1 MRFCCYGAYAAGCN
15 QVEREA
21 LLEFKVDFQDPSS
34 RLSSWVNGS
43 TDCCKWPG
51 VVCDNVTG
59 HVTQLRLQCP
69 YFRIQEYMLKGKL
82 NPSLLELKH
91 LSYLDLSGNDFQGI
105 PIPRFLGS
113 MTSLKYLF
121 LDGSG
126 FGAVIPHQLGN
137 LSNLVE
143 LSLRAG
149 GGDYVL
155 YADSLQ
161 WLSGLPALEYLDLSG
176 VDLSSASDWLNMINA
191 VPSLS
196 ELYLKSCQI
205 SGDFPLVHVNMS
217 SLSVLDLGFN
227 RFGPTSFPSWV
238 SHLKSLT
245 SLDLQA
251 NRFGGPIPDGLQN
264 LTSLR
269 ALKLSLNKFNG
280 SIPNWLFSLR
290 HLEDLD
296 IHQCKFDGDVSIG
309 FGNLTSLINLDL
321 SLSSGLK
328 FVGGIPSSFRSFCHL
343 NSLKLSHIKLQ
354 QSVSEV
360 LQILE
365 ECSSST
371 LEFLSLD
378 GCQLFGQ
385 LTDRIGKFKRL
396 YSLNLNDNS
405 ISGPLPMS
413 FGELASLNS
422 VNLARNQI
430 NGTIPASFGRIAE
443 LEVVDISHN
452 LLEGIVSSEIHFAN
466 LKNLNTFKAA
476 GNRIVLKAKSD
487 WVPPKR
493 LSILDLS
500 SWYIGPGFPK
510 WLLQSVQHLKSLDLS
525 NSGIAESIPDWF
537 LGSQPEFYYLN
548 LSHNQISGMLPS
560 YISVISS
567 DSMFDFSWNNLEGP
581 LPLISSNLTAFDLSN
596 NFVSGN
602 LVKFL
607 CSYPAQMM
615 DIEFLN
621 LQGNLL
627 SGEIPDCWRTW
638 GKLKVLRLGSNK
650 LRGSIPISIGTLSS
664 LLSLRIQNNS
674 LTGDIPLSLGNCS
687 SLVSI
692 DLSYNGFEGN
702 IPKWI
707 GERLTRLSI
716 ITLRGNKF
724 WGIVPE
730 ELCHL
735 QLLQILDLSHNF
747 LYGNMPECVA
757 NFTAMTNLRYEK
769 QGVIYLF
776 FGGAKSFVE
785 YQVLVAQGQIKAYS
799 TILNYVRS
807 LDLSCNNFSGEIP
820 KQITALVA
828 LKYLNLSHNSLSGA
842 IPGDLA
848 DMESLE
854 SLDLSENKLS
864 GVIPAR
870 IASLT
875 FLNHLNLSYNS
886 LSGRIPSSTQLQSF
900 DISSFIGNPGLCGSP
915 LTVNCSTMN
924 TVPGSGKG
932 NKDYDFN
939 GFSEI
944 WKHESMA
951 GLNKGNCCESSVELK
966 SVQTRSAI
974 ADKFQ
979 FFKNQLD
986 HLKLG
991 PKVLMDGVALARRS
1005 DDFSIFKVVIE
1016 RRLCSFL
1023 VGELR
1028 KRSSIQLSNIAIST
1042 TFHEIKNEFIRMY
1055 LHSAAAGG

>member
-1 MRFCCYGAYAAGCN
+1 MNVLLVWLSWIRFCCYGAYAAGCN

-21 LLEFKVDFQDPSS
+21 LLEFKADFQDPSS

-126 FGAVIPHQLGN
+126 FGGVIPQQLGN

-245 SLDLQA
+245 SLDLRA

-269 ALKLSLNKFNG
+269 ALTLSLNKFNG

-321 SLSSGLK
+321 SLNSGLK
-328 FVGGIPSSFRSFCHL
+328 LVGGIPSSFRSFCHL

-396 YSLNLNDNS
+396 YRLNLNDNS

-430 NGTIPASFGRIAE
+430 NGTIPASFGRIEE

-493 LSILDLS
+493 LSVLDLS
-500 SWYIGPGFPK
+500 SWYIGPDFPK

-537 LGSQPEFYYLN
+537 LGSQ
-548 LSHNQISGMLPS
+548 H
-560 YISVISS
+560 
-567 DSMFDFSWNNLEGP
+567 SMFDFSWNNLEGP

-602 LVKFL
+602 L
-607 CSYPAQMM
+607 
-615 DIEFLN
+615 
-621 LQGNLL
+621 
-627 SGEIPDCWRTW
+627 
-638 GKLKVLRLGSNK
+638 
-650 LRGSIPISIGTLSS
+650 
-664 LLSLRIQNNS
+664 
-674 LTGDIPLSLGNCS
+674 
-687 SLVSI
+687 
-692 DLSYNGFEGN
+692 
-702 IPKWI
+702 
-707 GERLTRLSI
+707 
-716 ITLRGNKF
+716 
-724 WGIVPE
+724 
-730 ELCHL
+730 LCHL

-757 NFTAMTNLRYEK
+757 NFTAMT
-769 QGVIYLF
+769 
-776 FGGAKSFVE
+776 
-785 YQVLVAQGQIKAYS
+785 
-799 TILNYVRS
+799 NYVRS

-900 DISSFIGNPGLCGSP
+900 DMSSFIGNPGLCGSP

-932 NKDYDFN
+932 NKDYDWKADHDFLWYSVSVMF
-939 GFSEI
+939 GFGFGFWGIVGPLAVSTK
-944 WKHESMA
+944 WRKLCF
-951 GLNKGNCCESSVELK
+951 G
-966 SVQTRSAI
+966 
-974 ADKFQ
+974 F
-979 FFKNQLD
+979 LD
-986 HLKLG
+986 HMGRKLWNFVMPG
-991 PKVLMDGVALARRS
+991 DS
-1005 DDFSIFKVVIE
+1005 
-1016 RRLCSFL
+1016 
-1023 VGELR
+1023 
-1028 KRSSIQLSNIAIST
+1028 
-1042 TFHEIKNEFIRMY
+1042 
-1055 LHSAAAGG
+1055 LHY